1 MPPPPIGYPPG
12 HANHAE
18 ADRYTN
24 AAALRVLDGTP
35 IRRITVGPGSVPQE
49 HNARSGGDVQPVRD
63 DATQQPAEPD
73 GRQSGLELVLERPS
87 GVCRES
93 ARALSHCAESTAQA
107 SRGQPADRARAGEA
121 SALAD
126 VSHSRW

>member
-49 HNARSGGDVQPVRD
+49 HNARSGGDVQPVSVASLLVLCRIVPNP
-63 DATQQPAEPD
+63 QPKPLEGSP
-73 GRQSGLELVLERPS
+73 QTVLELVKLLLWPM
-87 GVCRES
+87 
-93 ARALSHCAESTAQA
+93 
-107 SRGQPADRARAGEA
+107 
-121 SALAD
+121 
-126 VSHSRW
+126 